1 MIVRQKREILSW
13 QIPLVVNSIYFD
25 DLAYNKTSQTLCS
38 INYNQ
43 SGLEEEQEFITV
55 SLSTANHKNISF
67 KLNMT
72 KQYDF
77 YIRYAIQISYILLHL
92 EFHWYF
98 ILCFYS
104 FAALEE
110 KGMYKFHHLNLF
122 IMVILSQGKRKV
134 LL

>member
-1 MIVRQKREILSW
+1 MVVRQKREILSW
-13 QIPLVVNSIYFD
+13 QIPLVVNSMYFD

-43 SGLEEEQEFITV
+43 SGLEEEKEFITV
-55 SLSTANHKNISF
+55 SLSTANYQNILF

-77 YIRYAIQISYILLHL
+77 YIRYVIQISYILLHL

-98 ILCFYS
+98 TLRFHFPS
-104 FAALEE
+104 GLEE
-110 KGMYKFHHLNLF
+110 KETYKFHHLNLF